1 MKNVVIACGG
11 TGGHLTPGI
20 ALAQSLEERGCK
32 PWLLISRKGVD
43 SRLSSRY
50 LNFVAMPGAPLI
62 KTPLG
67 ILKFFRGFVSSYIRS
82 KRFYKK
88 VNAEAMVGFGGFTS
102 LGPALAARLVKIQ
115 FLFMKQTVLWE
126 KQSVL

>member
-20 ALAQSLEERGCK
+20 ALAQSLEERDASLGSS
-32 PWLLISRKGVD
+32 ISRKGVD

-50 LNFVAMPGAPLI
+50 PSLNFVAMPGAPLI

-67 ILKFFRGFVSSYIRS
+67 ILKFFRGFVSSYLRS
-82 KRFYKK
+82 KDFIRK
-88 VNAEAMVGFGGFTS
+88 
-102 LGPALAARLVKIQ
+102 
-115 FLFMKQTVLWE
+115 
-126 KQSVL
+126 

>member
-32 PWLLISRKGVD
+32 SWLFISRKGVD
-43 SRLSSRY
+43 SRLSSKY
-50 LNFVAMPGAPLI
+50 PTLNFVAMPGAPLI

-67 ILKFFRGFVSSYIRS
+67 ILRFFRG
-82 KRFYKK
+82 
-88 VNAEAMVGFGGFTS
+88 
-102 LGPALAARLVKIQ
+102 
-115 FLFMKQTVLWE
+115 LFHLILDPEDFIE
-126 KQSVL
+126 K

>member
-32 PWLLISRKGVD
+32 AWLLISRKGVD

-50 LNFVAMPGAPLI
+50 PSLNFVAMPGAPLI

-67 ILKFFRGFVSSYIRS
+67 ILKFFRGFVSSYLRS
-82 KRFYKK
+82 KRFY
-88 VNAEAMVGFGGFTS
+88 NAYG
-102 LGPALAARLVKIQ
+102 
-115 FLFMKQTVLWE
+115 
-126 KQSVL
+126 